1 MVPIDILKAADY
13 NPRQA
18 QEKDVDDLH
27 KSIEK
32 YGVVDPII
40 VNGSKERKN
49 IIIGGHFRVKVAK
62 DMGITEVPVVY
73 VDIPDLKREQELNL
87 RLNKNIGKWDYDLLA
102 NFNEEMLMD
111 VGFDGSELD
120 IVFDLETNPEDD
132 FNPEKALEEIKTP
145 KTKRGDIY
153 ILGRHRLLCGS
164 STDSTDMTRLMN
176 GKQADLVFTDPP
188 YNVNYKGRK
197 HDKIMNDDMSEEAF
211 VEFVMGFMTQ
221 MKEHLKQGGGFYICS
236 GYSSYPIFLYTIK
249 AVGMNFSTPIIWVKN
264 ITSMGWGDYR
274 HKHEMILKGAKKDT
288 GKKKAQPIM
297 YGWNGGRHYFK
308 ETRFE
313 ADVWEIKRR
322 AGNQMVHPTQK
333 PLELVSRAINN
344 STERGQIIL
353 EQFGGSGSTLISAE
367 QTGRICY
374 AIELDPKYCDVIVA
388 RWEKLTGKTA
398 EIEVSN
404 KPKEKKN
411 GKAMGK
417 K

>member
-1 MVPIDILKAADY
+1 
-13 NPRQA
+13 
-18 QEKDVDDLH
+18 
-27 KSIEK
+27 
-32 YGVVDPII
+32 
-40 VNGSKERKN
+40 
-49 IIIGGHFRVKVAK
+49 
-62 DMGITEVPVVY
+62 
-73 VDIPDLKREQELNL
+73 
-87 RLNKNIGKWDYDLLA
+87 
-102 NFNEEMLMD
+102 
-111 VGFDGSELD
+111 
-120 IVFDLETNPEDD
+120 
-132 FNPEKALEEIKTP
+132 
-145 KTKRGDIY
+145 
-153 ILGRHRLLCGS
+153 
-164 STDSTDMTRLMN
+164 
-176 GKQADLVFTDPP
+176 
-188 YNVNYKGRK
+188 
-197 HDKIMNDDMSEEAF
+197 
-211 VEFVMGFMTQ
+211 
-221 MKEHLKQGGGFYICS
+221 
-236 GYSSYPIFLYTIK
+236 
-249 AVGMNFSTPIIWVKN
+249 MNFSTPIIWVKN
-264 ITSMGWGDYR
+264 VTSMGWGDYR